1 MPGLEL
7 SRSYKHLG
15 RYRQVVAVLIKYG
28 FGEVLDRMNIA
39 GYLQLGGRRLFA
51 RKAEVTSQS
60 WTERIRLALEEL
72 GPSFVKMGQIMSTR
86 PFLIPPD
93 LVEELSKLQDQVAP
107 FAFDEVKETI
117 EEELE
122 KPLKELFAEFSAE
135 PIAAASLSQVHRAC
149 TNDGVDVAVKVQ
161 RPNVRAIMEKDLSI
175 LRDFATLLERYIPE
189 SRQFEPVAV
198 VDELWK
204 STKKEID
211 FGAEARNIEVF
222 ARNFEDD
229 ERIFVPAVFWEL
241 TTSRILTTEYISGI
255 KISRR
260 AELEKNGLDPAEIT
274 KIGGELVAKQVFE
287 HGFFHADPHPGN
299 LFALPGNR
307 IAPVDFGMMGKLSR
321 SSLELIADMLIAATS
336 DDTRRLVRVLQNHE
350 LISDNVRVATLEAD
364 LALFLQRFHGIPLA
378 KVNMRALM
386 SDAFEIMTTH
396 QIKLPP
402 ELTMLGKAL
411 VTYEEV
417 ARGLN
422 PEYNFVEELQPAI
435 ERFASRKFEPGSILR
450 DMGNYVVDL
459 RDLMINVPFE
469 MRRIVRNLRRG
480 ELSIAFQHRGLE
492 RLISELEKASN
503 RIAFALI
510 IAAIIVGSSLIMTR
524 DFGWKIYGV
533 PILGLIGFIVAG
545 ILGLWLAIAI
555 LRSGKL

>member
-1 MPGLEL
+1 MEL
-7 SRSYKHLG
+7 TRSYKHLG

-39 GYLQLGGRRLFA
+39 GYLQVASRKLFA
-51 RKAEVTSQS
+51 KQPETTTQS

-93 LVEELSKLQDQVAP
+93 LVNELAKLQDQVAP
-107 FAFDEVKETI
+107 FDFDEVKRTVES
-117 EEELE
+117 ELE
-122 KPLKELFAEFSAE
+122 QPLEELFAQFGKE
-135 PIAAASLSQVHRAC
+135 PIAAASLSQVHRAR
-149 TNDGVDVAVKVQ
+149 THDGVDVAVKVQ
-161 RPNVRAIMEKDLSI
+161 RPNVRATMEKDLSI
-175 LRDFATLLERYIPE
+175 LRDLATLLERYIPE

-198 VDELWK
+198 VDELWR

-222 ARNFEDD
+222 ARNFEGDD
-229 ERIFVPAVFWEL
+229 RIFIPGIFWEL
-241 TTSRILTTEYISGI
+241 TTSRVLTTEYINGV
-255 KISRR
+255 KISDIDKLRQQ
-260 AELEKNGLDPAEIT
+260 GIDPVEVT
-274 KIGGELVAKQVFE
+274 RVGGELLAKQVFE

-321 SSLELIADMLIAATS
+321 SSLELVADMLVSATS

-350 LISDNVRVATLEAD
+350 LLSDNIRVATLEAD

-378 KVNMRALM
+378 KINMRAMM
-386 SDAFEIMTTH
+386 SDAFEILTTH

-402 ELTMLGKAL
+402 ELMMLGKAL

-422 PEYNFVEELQPAI
+422 PEYNFVKELQPSI
-435 ERFASRKFEPGSILR
+435 ERFATRKFEPRSILR
-450 DMGNYVVDL
+450 DLGSYVVDI

-469 MRRIVRNLRRG
+469 LRRIMRNLRKG

-492 RLISELEKASN
+492 RLIAELEKASN

-510 IAAIIVGSSLIMTR
+510 IASIIVGSSLIMTR
-524 DFGWKIYGV
+524 NFGWKIYGI

-545 ILGLWLAIAI
+545 VLGLWLAIAI